1 MLTGKFLEALPLLET
16 LTAAGFEAY
25 FVGGS
30 VRDFLLNREIAD
42 VDIATSAFPDEVK
55 QLFKHTIDTGIQHGT
70 VTVMLAK
77 EGYEITT
84 FRTESTYQDFRRPD
98 EVTFVRSLVEDLKR
112 RDFTMNAIAM
122 DQFGVMHDPY
132 HGQAAIKAGHIEAVG
147 IADERF
153 SEDALRMMRA
163 LRFVSQLGFTLDEAT
178 KAAITANKALLSH
191 IAVERCYI
199 EMTKLL
205 TGADVIKGLA
215 LIKETGL
222 FTYLPGMTS
231 SAATLA
237 QLLNCSWS
245 EQRTPLEAWTLLCAV
260 VCPTEAKPF
269 LKQWK
274 ASNETMTTV
283 AKALRYYEEISS
295 WSDLTLYDAGEA
307 TIKLVEHL
315 KAAQQI
321 ATDTAAVFAQYEA
334 LPMHSRAELKVSGH
348 DLMAWLDKKP
358 GAWLANALRQ
368 IEEAVVQGELSNDTA
383 AIKGWVLDEN
393 RYS

>member
-16 LTAAGFEAY
+16 LTAAGYEAY

-70 VTVMLAK
+70 VTVMLDK

-122 DQFGVMHDPY
+122 DQFGVLHDPY
-132 HGQAAIKAGHIEAVG
+132 HGQEAIKARHIEAVG

-178 KAAITANKALLSH
+178 KAAITANKALLTH

-205 TGADVIKGLA
+205 TGMEVVKGLT

-222 FTYLPGMTS
+222 FAYLPGMT
-231 SAATLA
+231 AGETALA
-237 QLLNCSWS
+237 RLINCNWL
-245 EQRTPLEAWTLLCAV
+245 QKRTPLEAWTLLCAV
-260 VCPTEAKPF
+260 VCPTDAKRF

-274 ASNETMTTV
+274 ASNDTMTAV
-283 AKALRYYEEISS
+283 AKALRFYEEVSH
-295 WSDLTLYDAGEA
+295 WSDLTLYDGGEA
-307 TIKLVEHL
+307 TIKLVEQL
-315 KAAQQI
+315 KVAQQI
-321 ATDTAAVFAQYEA
+321 ATDTAAVFTQYEA
-334 LPMHSRAELKVSGH
+334 LPMHNRTEMSVSGH

-358 GAWLANALRQ
+358 GAWLANVLRA
-368 IEEAVVQGELSNDTA
+368 IEVAIVQGDLRNDTS
-383 AIKGWVLDEN
+383 AIKEWVLDEN